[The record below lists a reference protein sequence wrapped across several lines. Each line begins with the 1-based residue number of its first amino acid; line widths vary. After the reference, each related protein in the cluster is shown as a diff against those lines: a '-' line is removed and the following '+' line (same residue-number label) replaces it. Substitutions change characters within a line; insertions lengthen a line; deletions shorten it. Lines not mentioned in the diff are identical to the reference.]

1 MAVHKTPLRILLIIL
16 ALVALSVAVFVIGK
30 LAHQQWIAL
39 KSHLNGVQR
48 MAGEASVAANRATA
62 AATAAAEAV
71 AAVETRVSGL
81 GTLGTLAVAPLDAEN
96 RISLRQR
103 VECRNIKDFKRLAVY
118 LIVGQSNAANTSD
131 PPFYPRPNVFN
142 FFDGKCYVARDPLL
156 GSTGQKGSA
165 WSRLGDKLVGR
176 NAFDAVLL
184 IPLAYGGSSI
194 QDWAPGGTF
203 NSVLVKTIQQIGQAG
218 FEPSAIIWHQGE
230 ANAGIKQS
238 ESYTSKFEQLV
249 REIRNLGVTAP
260 IYVALASTCS
270 IGMRND
276 YSSADDLRASLEH
289 SPMKL
294 MEVANGQ
301 RTLRREQVSLPRL
314 GMNIR
319 LGPDTDRI
327 NPAFRPDGCHF
338 AGVGLDEHAELW
350 FSALTGIHWRRNE
363 SDSMLYEIVYGAD
376 GVPEFTTTRVLAARA
391 DCESIVA
398 RNLALAKE
406 NGYRILPNGAYKD
419 DVSGT
424 AIRELC
430 LSDQELRNHALFEQF
445 MKTQIDNRE

>member
-1 MAVHKTPLRILLIIL
+1 MAVRTPLGILLIFL
-16 ALVALSVAVFVIGK
+16 ALVALSVGVFVI
-30 LAHQQWIAL
+30 
-39 KSHLNGVQR
+39 QR

-62 AATAAAEAV
+62 AATAAVEAASR
-71 AAVETRVSGL
+71 AATLEARVSGL

-96 RISLRQR
+96 RISLRQK
-103 VECRNIKDFKRLAVY
+103 VECRNIRDFNRLAVY

-142 FFDGKCYVARDPLL
+142 FFDGACFIARDPLL

-176 NAFDAVLL
+176 NVFDAVLL
-184 IPLAYGGSSI
+184 VPLAYGGSSI
-194 QDWAPGGTF
+194 QDWAPGGTH
-203 NSVLVKTIQQIGQAG
+203 NSILVRTIQQLGRAG
-218 FEPSAIIWHQGE
+218 FELSALIWHQGE

-238 ESYTSKFEQLV
+238 GFYTSKFEQMV
-249 REIRNLGVTAP
+249 REIRSLGVAAP
-260 IYVALASTCS
+260 IYVALASTCT

-276 YSSADDLRASLEH
+276 YWSADDIRESLEY
-289 SPMKL
+289 SPAKL

-301 RTLRREQVSLPRL
+301 RILRAEQASLPRL
-314 GMNIR
+314 GMDIR

-327 NPAFRPDGCHF
+327 NPVFRPDGCHL
-338 AGVGLDEHAELW
+338 AGQGLDEHAELW
-350 FSALTGIHWRRNE
+350 FSVLTGIRWRPNE

-376 GVPEFTTTRVLAARA
+376 GVPEFATTRVPAARA
-391 DCESIVA
+391 DCEAIVA

-406 NGYRILPNGAYKD
+406 NAYRILLNGAYKD

-445 MKTQIDNRE
+445 MKTQINNRE